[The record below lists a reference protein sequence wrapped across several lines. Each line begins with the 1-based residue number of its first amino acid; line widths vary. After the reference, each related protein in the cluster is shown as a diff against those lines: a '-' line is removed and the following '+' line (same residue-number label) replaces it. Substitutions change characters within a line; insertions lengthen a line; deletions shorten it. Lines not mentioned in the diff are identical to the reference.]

1 MKKLIFVLA
10 ALLPL
15 SLAAQVVFQSS
26 NLPIVFLETNGEPI
40 PDEPKINAWMKVV
53 DKGLGQINQV
63 SDPPDHFDGRIGIEL
78 RGSTSNFLSDKKP
91 YSVEIRDAEG
101 EDLDFPLLGMPAESD
116 WAFIAPFNDKSLIRE
131 ALMFNLAREVM
142 PWASRCRF
150 VELVLN
156 GEYQGIYMV
165 TEKIKR
171 GKDRV
176 NIARLKPDDLTGD
189 ALTGGYILK
198 LDKTSGAPNEGWISP
213 YPHVPGAW
221 QTTLWQIEYPKIGD
235 VQPGQ
240 KAYIQQWITEFETVM
255 NSPDFADPENG
266 YPKYLD
272 VRSFLDFT
280 LLNEMA
286 KCVDAYRISTFL
298 WKDRD
303 DRDPRLHAGPVWDFN
318 IALGNAGYCTAQ
330 STAGWIIDFN
340 QHCPDDSWIIQFWW
354 KKMWDDPAYR
364 AQLKARWLELRAGP
378 LSNANIFHKLDSL
391 TQTVQEAQVR
401 NFERW
406 PILYDWVW
414 PNVFC
419 CGPFDQ
425 HTAFLRNWLQARL
438 FWMDNA
444 LKTLAEEEL
453 ALSPAPACA
462 IFPNPVSAGQPVRF
476 QCPARSGETQYLSL
490 RNVLGQTVLELS
502 RPPASDGG
510 TWEWSPEGLRP
521 GTYFYEIREAG
532 QRAYAGR
539 LVLSR

>member
-1 MKKLIFVLA
+1 MKKLLLVWA
-10 ALLPL
+10 ASLPL
-15 SLAAQVVFQSS
+15 FLAAQVVFQTS
-26 NLPIVFLETNGEPI
+26 NLPIVFIETSGAPI
-40 PDEPKINAWMKVV
+40 PDEPKIDAWMKVV
-53 DKGLGQINQV
+53 DNGPGQINHV
-63 SDPPDHFDGRIGIEL
+63 SDAPNHFDGRIGIEL

-91 YSVEIRDAEG
+91 YSVEIRDDAG
-101 EDLDFPLLGMPAESD
+101 EDLNFPLLGMPPESD
-116 WAFIAPFNDKSLIRE
+116 WAFLAPFNDKSLIRE

-142 PWASRCRF
+142 PWAPRCRF
-150 VELVLN
+150 VELLLN

-176 NIARLKPDDLTGD
+176 NIAKLKADDLSGD

-198 LDKTSGAPNEGWISP
+198 LDKIAGAPNEGWISP
-213 YPHVPGAW
+213 FPHVPGAW
-221 QTTLWQIEYPKIGD
+221 QTTLWQIEYPKFGN
-235 VQPGQ
+235 VQPAQ
-240 KAYIQQWITEFETVM
+240 KDYIQQWITEFETVM
-255 NSPDFADPENG
+255 QSPAFADPENG

-286 KCVDAYRISTFL
+286 KCVDAYRLSTFF

-318 IALGNAGYCTAQ
+318 IALGNANYCTAQ
-330 STAGWIIDFN
+330 NTSGWIIDFN

-354 KKMWDDPAYR
+354 QKMWEDPFYR

-378 LSNANIFHKLDSL
+378 LSNARIFHKLDSL

-406 PILYDWVW
+406 PILNDWVW

-438 FWMDNA
+438 FWMDGA
-444 LKTLAEEEL
+444 LKSLAEEEP
-453 ALSPAPACA
+453 ASSPAPACA
-462 IFPNPVSAGQPVRF
+462 IFPNPVSTGQSVRF
-476 QCPARSGETQYLSL
+476 QCPARFGETQYLSL

-502 RPPASDGG
+502 RPSASDGG
-510 TWEWSPEGLRP
+510 TWEWSPEGLKP

-532 QRAYAGR
+532 QRSYSGR
-539 LVLSR
+539 LAVSR